1 LEYVLSLDNFLKINE
16 FYGKVHKE
24 PMTFVSVCLFFV
36 IVLQINR
43 ACGFWQWVDPKMCS
57 HGERLVGR
65 LCEWHVSLIEEAE
78 RCRTMVETE
87 VAKLKANM
95 GIEEAER
102 CRLIVEAEVAKP
114 TANMEIENA
123 ALRKEIEIQG
133 INYQTMK
140 KIYKTII
147 VCTWILMIV
156 YMIIVGSELK
166 GVFNSKHDC
175 MLLP

>member
-1 LEYVLSLDNFLKINE
+1 
-16 FYGKVHKE
+16 
-24 PMTFVSVCLFFV
+24 
-36 IVLQINR
+36 
-43 ACGFWQWVDPKMCS
+43 MCS
-57 HGERLVGR
+57 HGERVVGR
-65 LCEWHVSLIEEAE
+65 LREWHGSLIQDAE

-87 VAKLKANM
+87 VAKLKVNM

-102 CRLIVEAEVAKP
+102 CRLIVEAEVAKLR
-114 TANMEIENA
+114 ANMEIENA

-156 YMIIVGSELK
+156 YLLMAGSESK
-166 GVFNSKHDC
+166 GVFDSKHDR

>member
-1 LEYVLSLDNFLKINE
+1 V
-16 FYGKVHKE
+16 
-24 PMTFVSVCLFFV
+24 
-36 IVLQINR
+36 
-43 ACGFWQWVDPKMCS
+43 
-57 HGERLVGR
+57 VGR
-65 LCEWHVSLIEEAE
+65 LREWHGSLIQEAE

-95 GIEEAER
+95 GIEEVER
-102 CRLIVEAEVAKP
+102 CRLIVEAEVAKSR
-114 TANMEIENA
+114 ANMEIENA

-133 INYQTMK
+133 INYQTLK

-156 YMIIVGSELK
+156 YLFMVGSESK
-166 GVFNSKHDC
+166 GVFDSKHDR